1 MKEEKN
7 IDKKGWFMF
16 HYRNSFIE
24 MQSDY
29 FINIFEDNHN
39 IVRDRFVTDLV
50 NMTNNRPLVAK
61 KYKELS
67 IYVNLAQSQQKT
79 MEIVT
84 NWNNNTRNFHKPNCF
99 VTNSWET

>member
-67 IYVNLAQSQQKT
+67 IYVNLARHSRRPWKLSLIGTITLETFISQT
-79 MEIVT
+79 VL
-84 NWNNNTRNFHKPNCF
+84 
-99 VTNSWET
+99 

>member
-7 IDKKGWFMF
+7 VDKKGWFMF

-50 NMTNNRPLVAK
+50 HMTNNRPLVAK
-61 KYKELS
+61 KYKELFN
-67 IYVNLAQSQQKT
+67 ICQLGT
-79 MEIVT
+79 VT
-84 NWNNNTRNFHKPNCF
+84 AEDHGNCH
-99 VTNSWET
+99 

>member
-16 HYRNSFIE
+16 PYRNSFIE